1 MTNDD
6 VERKLFRVGAGRSRL
21 KFSDF
26 VFTCVPYRSGSG
38 DIYNSME
45 VTEVNTNKMRY
56 KIF

>member
-26 VFTCVPYRSGSG
+26 VFYLCTISIR
-38 DIYNSME
+38 
-45 VTEVNTNKMRY
+45 K
-56 KIF
+56 

>member
-26 VFTCVPYRSGSG
+26 VFTCLPYRSGSG
-38 DIYNSME
+38 DIYYLDGSY
-45 VTEVNTNKMRY
+45 RSQH
-56 KIF
+56 